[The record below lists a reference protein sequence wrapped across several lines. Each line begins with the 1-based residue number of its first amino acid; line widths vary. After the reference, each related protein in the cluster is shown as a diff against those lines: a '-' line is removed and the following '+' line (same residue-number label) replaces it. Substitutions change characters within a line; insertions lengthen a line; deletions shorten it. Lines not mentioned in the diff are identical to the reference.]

1 MKKQILLSLMLMV
14 ILGCSS
20 EKKSTTIRAKK
31 ININADSNRTNT
43 YVVEYDFE
51 KGTYINNNLQLEVH
65 TPTIFKITNI
75 NRLAYNVTISSND
88 TILAETFIV
97 DELEKSIK
105 EATSENDKLLSK
117 KSNDFKNTLKLDLS
131 ALNERED
138 FLEENKNREVTNS
151 TFFKDLNKTQSI
163 NEMIY
168 EKEKLTQEIKTKKL
182 KIEYYKSERKKD
194 SLKYLMLE
202 EIITINTK
210 TETLN
215 VKATKDINIVILE
228 ITAKTDSIN
237 KNINKVDDLIA
248 KLEVK
253 SNNIINASDKIKS
266 FVKKY
271 NQDNIAFQ
279 EAFYDLNNVYK
290 SILNLHDCF
299 SDIKVV
305 SDYPY
310 MNKTKYQNEFKTK
323 CYEKAKII
331 LLQKE
336 TLIKFKDYFNQVG
349 IKYSNL
355 KYNPYL
361 AEYLNYGGQTKV
373 FAQADYLIELANK
386 MNGEVNDINIAVTL
400 QKMQHLLEF
409 LEDDKVYQYF
419 SAPIQPT
426 QDAAIFKIKI
436 QKKSDNQSDIT
447 DEKSFKHTEFTY
459 GGTRLDFSLGL
470 AASHFINAKI
480 YEFGKKDNNTV
491 IAKKEDNFTTASILG
506 LMTMSYRRT
515 QYLAYGASAGLGIDA
530 VNGKIQL
537 SNFFVGPTILFGK
550 YDRIFLTGGFSFRNV
565 GQLKSG
571 YNEGDEI
578 VIGTDDINK
587 YLSDK
592 YSLGGFLS
600 LTYNLTKG
608 VRANY
613 KRLK

>member
-210 TETLN
+210 TDTLN